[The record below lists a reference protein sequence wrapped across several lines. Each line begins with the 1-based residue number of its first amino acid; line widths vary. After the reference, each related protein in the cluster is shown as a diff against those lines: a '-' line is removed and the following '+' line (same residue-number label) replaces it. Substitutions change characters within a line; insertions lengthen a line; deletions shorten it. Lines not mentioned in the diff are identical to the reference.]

1 MIGLEQET
9 IIRNALRFHHTTVK
23 DVMIPR
29 ERIVFFR
36 KALQMDENL
45 NLAREVLHTRY
56 PVSETDDV
64 DGIAG
69 FVNIKRVMAAS
80 PDLAEASL
88 TGAVRPLLCV
98 VPEMTLLELSRL
110 LAVKKQHMAMVRD
123 AVGRI
128 TGLVTLE
135 DVVSEVMGY
144 E

>member
-128 TGLVTLE
+128 TWLVTLE